1 MARFNHAYTF
11 GFSLESDSEDGTVS
25 AEELRRAIM
34 LAVAEMSDTELREN
48 CGFPF
53 DSYEIAEAA

>member
-1 MARFNHAYTF
+1 MNRFNHAYTF
-11 GFSLESDSEDGTVS
+11 GFSLENNSEDGTAS

-34 LAVAEMSDTELREN
+34 LAVSVMSDTELMEN

-53 DSYEIAEAA
+53 DSYEIEEAA